1 MLHRFLEVQSTK
13 KSMAGSFVG
22 ITYNNNREQG
32 MGNMEDNGKR
42 KENWQHLMY
51 LNWQHLMYFLVAADT
66 GNFTTAAD
74 QMFVTQSTLTKAMNN
89 LEGTLGVPLFEK
101 KGRNIRLTSYGEN
114 FYEDLKEITG
124 RMSDSIHHLHDMI
137 DLKSGNI
144 TISGSYTMCAEY
156 LPHKIRKFRKDYPEI
171 DFSIK
176 YTGTSFILKQLIEGT
191 TELGF
196 CGDYDVNSKQY
207 EMIER
212 FKVKEE
218 ELIVIV
224 PPQCRYSNAGEITD
238 FSVFRKE
245 PFIVNSRSNTG
256 TNYVFNRMCE
266 EAGFKPHI
274 AFESNDDHTMI
285 GMVASGLGI
294 AVIANSPSLLVNKV
308 TPLHF
313 KHPPVKNQYMVYNRE
328 RDISPLVKSF
338 IDFIRAECLS
348 EKNT

>member
-1 MLHRFLEVQSTK
+1 
-13 KSMAGSFVG
+13 
-22 ITYNNNREQG
+22 
-32 MGNMEDNGKR
+32 
-42 KENWQHLMY
+42 
-51 LNWQHLMYFLVAADT
+51 
-66 GNFTTAAD
+66 
-74 QMFVTQSTLTKAMNN
+74 
-89 LEGTLGVPLFEK
+89 
-101 KGRNIRLTSYGEN
+101 
-114 FYEDLKEITG
+114 
-124 RMSDSIHHLHDMI
+124 
-137 DLKSGNI
+137 
-144 TISGSYTMCAEY
+144 
-156 LPHKIRKFRKDYPEI
+156 
-171 DFSIK
+171 
-176 YTGTSFILKQLIEGT
+176 
-191 TELGF
+191 
-196 CGDYDVNSKQY
+196 
-207 EMIER
+207 MIER

-294 AVIANSPSLLVNKV
+294 AVIANSPSLLV
-308 TPLHF
+308 
-313 KHPPVKNQYMVYNRE
+313 KNQYMVYNRE